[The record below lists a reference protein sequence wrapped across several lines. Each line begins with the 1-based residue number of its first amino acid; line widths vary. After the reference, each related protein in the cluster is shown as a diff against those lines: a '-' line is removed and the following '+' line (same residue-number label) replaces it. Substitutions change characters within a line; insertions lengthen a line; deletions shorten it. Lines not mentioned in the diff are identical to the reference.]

1 MISRIQKIMVPD
13 PKDLKQDVVHPNMLM
28 AVTGL
33 YAFYHVF
40 SLMGLASACG
50 C

>member
-1 MISRIQKIMVPD
+1 MLNMVPD
-13 PKDLKQDVVHPNMLM
+13 PKDLEEEIIHPNMLM

-40 SLMGLASACG
+40 SLMGVTSVCG